1 MSRIKA
7 VFVSLYHCSLVV
19 LNIYLLDFISTTN
32 TDVYLSG
39 FPVMLAM
46 GIAKM
51 GASALQKQQADVAQ
65 RDALIEAGKLGK
77 QIADRKF
84 VNKFAALQVP
94 TTGTELK
101 MEQIARQAQAATEA
115 SKEAGARGVI
125 GGTGRTVQGVTD
137 AAAQV
142 AARLDDL
149 QLKLDN
155 KFLTE
160 EQRIG
165 LLNERKD
172 LQLDYQRLAGAQGA
186 ATEFG
191 TQAAQA
197 QAGVISG
204 LGEAVAGGIQASDLY
219 KGDKE
224 VDVTDSATIDGVTYT
239 ASEGAGTDMGTIDP
253 SQQSSAANQFGF
265 IDPSQQSSAA
275 NQFQQDNTGL
285 VDSEEQDDQNKFVD
299 FFRNIF
305 GKDDYFSGLG
315 VSNKTERML
324 RKEYEI

>member
-7 VFVSLYHCSLVV
+7 VFVSLYHYSLVV
-19 LNIYLLDFISTTN
+19 LNIYLLDCIFTIS
-32 TDVYLSG
+32 TDVYLSA

-51 GASALQKQQADVAQ
+51 GASAFQAQQAKVAE

-84 VNKFAALQVP
+84 INRFAALQAP
-94 TTGTELK
+94 TKGTQLM
-101 MEQIARQAQAATEA
+101 MEQVSRQAQAATEA

-125 GGTGRTVQGVTD
+125 GGTGRTVQGVTE
-137 AAAQV
+137 AAAKI

-165 LLNERKD
+165 LMNEKKD
-172 LQLDYQRLAGAQGA
+172 LQLDYQRLQGAQGA
-186 ATEFG
+186 ATAFG

-197 QAGVISG
+197 QAGVVSG
-204 LGEAVAGGIQASDLY
+204 LGEAVAGGIQASGLY
-219 KGDKE
+219 GGDKE
-224 VDVTDSATIDGVTYT
+224 IDV
-239 ASEGAGTDMGTIDP
+239 
-253 SQQSSAANQFGF
+253 
-265 IDPSQQSSAA
+265 
-275 NQFQQDNTGL
+275 DNTSGDFSKGVQKDMEKVETGTGL
-285 VDSEEQDDQNKFVD
+285 NLEERTEMARAEMGSLKDIEKQMANDSMLLEPEPQQVIENLNVNTPYDM
-299 FFRNIF
+299 
-305 GKDDYFSGLG
+305 SGLQG
-315 VSNKTERML
+315 VFQLGEENIIKDPLTGLM
-324 RKEYEI
+324 ITN

>member
-7 VFVSLYHCSLVV
+7 VFVSLYHYSLVV
-19 LNIYLLDFISTTN
+19 LNIYLLDCIFTIS
-32 TDVYLSG
+32 TDVYLSA

-51 GASALQKQQADVAQ
+51 GASAFQAQQAKVAE

-84 VNKFAALQVP
+84 INRFAALQAP
-94 TTGTELK
+94 TKGTQLM
-101 MEQIARQAQAATEA
+101 MEQVSRQAQAATEA

-125 GGTGRTVQGVTD
+125 GGTGRTVQGVTE
-137 AAAQV
+137 AAAKI

-165 LLNERKD
+165 LMNEKKD
-172 LQLDYQRLAGAQGA
+172 LQLDYQRLQGAQGA
-186 ATEFG
+186 ATAFG

-197 QAGVISG
+197 QAGVVSG
-204 LGEAVAGGIQASDLY
+204 LGEAVAGGIQASGLY
-219 KGDKE
+219 GGDKE
-224 VDVTDSATIDGVTYT
+224 IDVDTNTDTTTDVNTRSNIDAQDLAGTSTNVGMADGSGTGCDGV
-239 ASEGAGTDMGTIDP
+239 
-253 SQQSSAANQFGF
+253 F
-265 IDPSQQSSAA
+265 
-275 NQFQQDNTGL
+275 
-285 VDSEEQDDQNKFVD
+285 
-299 FFRNIF
+299 
-305 GKDDYFSGLG
+305 
-315 VSNKTERML
+315 
-324 RKEYEI
+324 